1 MYIVS
6 TNLIDCRIIEVAI
19 GYRAITTI
27 GVSSMVVGKVF
38 VLFFFFENGFSFWF
52 SFDLVWFRLRNNNNN
67 DNKMVEFSHL
77 NINWHIKFV
86 NLTKLA
92 KQQQQSV

>member
-1 MYIVS
+1 VGNDTHPPPQPQGRTQDYICMYIVS

-38 VLFFFFENGFSFWF
+38 VLFFFFENGFSF
-52 SFDLVWFRLRNNNNN
+52 
-67 DNKMVEFSHL
+67 
-77 NINWHIKFV
+77 
-86 NLTKLA
+86 
-92 KQQQQSV
+92 